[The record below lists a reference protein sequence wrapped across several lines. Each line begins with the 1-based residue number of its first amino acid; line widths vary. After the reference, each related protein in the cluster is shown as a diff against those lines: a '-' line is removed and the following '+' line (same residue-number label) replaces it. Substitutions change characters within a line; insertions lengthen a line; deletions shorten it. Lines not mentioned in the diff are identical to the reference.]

1 MINQYTKL
9 EKELHKD
16 IQTLITNEKYEEL
29 TPNQCLIIFGRV
41 YSTYVITQLEREG
54 KIKTTTKLTKGE
66 TK

>member
-1 MINQYTKL
+1 MIEQYTKL

-16 IQTLITNEKYEEL
+16 IQKLITNNKYEEL

-41 YSTYVITQLEREG
+41 YSTYVLEQLVKEG
-54 KIKTTTKLTKGE
+54 TSIMTARLKIGE